1 MLLKFRGGLN
11 SLPVTILLGLLIAAF
26 AIFGVGPGILNG
38 SNSVIAT
45 VGETDVPFVRYYN
58 RVLQEAQQAQLQ
70 LQGANLPQDEIIRLL
85 NIDQRIL
92 QQMIAEATVE
102 EHMRELGLRAT
113 DDQIVEAI
121 RDIDAFKL
129 AGSLNATNIELA
141 LRNNNLDRQDL
152 EDIISN
158 GVAQD
163 QLFGAMRE
171 VKPVPRT
178 LANELYTYQAERRW
192 ATLVSFKASDIEEIT
207 PATDEE
213 LMASYE
219 DSKTNYMTNELR
231 SYNYLVVSPD
241 AFLDQVEITEED
253 VQELYDER
261 ADDYITPE
269 RRNLQQVN
277 FPSKEAAD
285 AFIESLTP
293 ETNFAT
299 RGAATS
305 DFTETEINIGEQSA
319 RDLESDFNT
328 EAAEAVFAL
337 EKDGISAPIEALGR
351 WNVFKVLNITE
362 GSTTPLE
369 TVRAT
374 LEVDAKREKAIDLIY
389 DFMPDLE
396 DALAAAATIQEAIDS
411 PTIKERNLPLTV
423 ASVTNVDQRGLGRG
437 DERLITQS
445 DEFRINAT
453 IFNEEADVGRISDA
467 NDLDASNRD
476 RGTFWTEVVS
486 VTEPEQKPF
495 EEVKANV
502 RSAWEAQQKQT
513 KAGELADAALERIK
527 AGEDPEMVAAELG
540 GTSLEAKNVSRTSD
554 PNSLS
559 GLADNIRNIIFELDL
574 NSVETDRSSDG
585 DGYVVVRVDTITPG
599 QPASNADAVNTL
611 YTSLQTQFENELFQQ
626 YQDYLRA
633 RYTIDVNDQLRRVQ
647 FRGEGPQ

>member
-1 MLLKFRGGLN
+1 
-11 SLPVTILLGLLIAAF
+11 
-26 AIFGVGPGILNG
+26 
-38 SNSVIAT
+38 
-45 VGETDVPFVRYYN
+45 
-58 RVLQEAQQAQLQ
+58 
-70 LQGANLPQDEIIRLL
+70 
-85 NIDQRIL
+85 
-92 QQMIAEATVE
+92 
-102 EHMRELGLRAT
+102 
-113 DDQIVEAI
+113 
-121 RDIDAFKL
+121 
-129 AGSLNATNIELA
+129 
-141 LRNNNLDRQDL
+141 
-152 EDIISN
+152 
-158 GVAQD
+158 
-163 QLFGAMRE
+163 
-171 VKPVPRT
+171 
-178 LANELYTYQAERRW
+178 
-192 ATLVSFKASDIEEIT
+192 
-207 PATDEE
+207 
-213 LMASYE
+213 
-219 DSKTNYMTNELR
+219 
-231 SYNYLVVSPD
+231 
-241 AFLDQVEITEED
+241 
-253 VQELYDER
+253 
-261 ADDYITPE
+261 
-269 RRNLQQVN
+269 
-277 FPSKEAAD
+277 
-285 AFIESLTP
+285 
-293 ETNFAT
+293 
-299 RGAATS
+299 
-305 DFTETEINIGEQSA
+305 
-319 RDLESDFNT
+319 
-328 EAAEAVFAL
+328 
-337 EKDGISAPIEALGR
+337 
-351 WNVFKVLNITE
+351 
-362 GSTTPLE
+362 
-369 TVRAT
+369 
-374 LEVDAKREKAIDLIY
+374 
-389 DFMPDLE
+389 
-396 DALAAAATIQEAIDS
+396 
-411 PTIKERNLPLTV
+411 
-423 ASVTNVDQRGLGRG
+423 VDQRGLGRG